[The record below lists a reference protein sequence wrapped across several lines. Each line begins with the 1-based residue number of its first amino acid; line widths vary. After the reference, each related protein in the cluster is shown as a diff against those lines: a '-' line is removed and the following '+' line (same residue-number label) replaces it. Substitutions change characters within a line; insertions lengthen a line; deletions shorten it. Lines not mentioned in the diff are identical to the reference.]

1 MGAESSLLNVLV
13 ETTEQGLKKLTEKY
27 LMWSGGIAG
36 AEDVFEM
43 TINRDFVDEAF
54 NPETLKAI
62 NEAEL
67 QGLISP
73 LVAFNLRKRFE
84 IYPDGWTYD
93 EERENLMNLGTGISA
108 VEG

>member
-1 MGAESSLLNVLV
+1 
-13 ETTEQGLKKLTEKY
+13 
-27 LMWSGGIAG
+27 MWSRGIAG
-36 AEDVFEM
+36 EQEEFEIG
-43 TINRDFVDEAF
+43 INRDFVDEAF
-54 NPETLKAI
+54 NPDTLKAI

-73 LVAFNLRKRFE
+73 LVAFQLRKRFE